1 VDRIL
6 KLTQVSLSSSV
17 QLVFHFDG
25 QRASP
30 PVYSGKSIE

>member
-1 VDRIL
+1 MDRIL

-17 QLVFHFDG
+17 QLVFHFTR